1 MPRRKPKTFLQEHP
15 LVFYILIVA
24 TIILAL
30 NIVILFPPGLASI
43 FYDIEHFIIR
53 FFLLPMPLHR
63 IELFIIILL
72 AAIAGYFAVPMLWI
86 PSADETFFYRKSWS
100 DGKLRYFKTWLGNI
114 VAVNEDWLVKKGL
127 KYVLIGNIES
137 ISESEEGIMVYEGKD
152 MEVTQSLFDQ
162 SYIEALQDRIKDLE
176 NSIAAGKQIPPEI
189 LDLIKALATRRQEE
203 TK

>member
-1 MPRRKPKTFLQEHP
+1 MPRKKPKTFLQEHP
-15 LVFYILIVA
+15 IVFYILIVA

-30 NIVILFPPGLASI
+30 NIVILFPPGLAGI

-86 PSADETFFYRKSWS
+86 PSADEIFFYRKSWS

-127 KYVLIGNIES
+127 KYVLIGDIES
-137 ISESEEGIMVYEGKD
+137 ISENEEGIMVYEGKD
-152 MEVTQSLFDQ
+152 MEVTQALLDQ
-162 SYIEALQDRIKDLE
+162 SYKEALEERISKLE
-176 NSIAAGKQIPPEI
+176 ETIKRGQQIPPELI
-189 LDLIKALATRRQEE
+189 DLIKTIVTRQEE
-203 TK
+203 KK

>member
-1 MPRRKPKTFLQEHP
+1 MPRKKPKTFLQEHP

-127 KYVLIGNIES
+127 KYVLIGDIES
-137 ISESEEGIMVYEGKD
+137 ISENDEGITVYEGKD
-152 MEVTQSLFDQ
+152 MEVTQALLDQ
-162 SYIEALQDRIKDLE
+162 SYKEALEERISKLE
-176 NSIAAGKQIPPEI
+176 ETIKKGQQIPPELI
-189 LDLIKALATRRQEE
+189 DLIKTIVTRQEE
-203 TK
+203 KK